1 MYIEPN
7 TTIRLLHSE
16 CDPDYENTLYFANA
30 TSQLNYFL
38 SQPAIVLEASQYQ
51 RRDTGVFRCPLSM
64 AQAYNKNYMMFKNSS
79 FENKWFF
86 AFITKVE
93 YVNNGRCDV
102 YFEIDVMQTWF
113 IPNVTLD
120 QCFIERQH
128 VADDSIGANILPEPL
143 EGGEYVFNMDTVS
156 DYYSPLI
163 AGSNDIVY
171 ILAVTDTSESGGTR
185 IGHVFSGSVL
195 YVYTQD
201 QVQDLVNKIS
211 SYDSKPDA
219 ITSIYCAPR
228 FIFTTIPADHKVS
241 DGIIRAYQSVDKP
254 AISTANTLD
263 GYKPRNNKLYTYPF
277 NFLNVDNGCGSAI
290 SLRYEFFDA
299 LTPKFNVYGCATQPV
314 QESVVPINYKN
325 SAKGDNRQPNRCEA
339 LMLNNFPLCSW
350 NTDSF
355 QAYIAGGGLVGDTF
369 NILTGAVTGT
379 AMVATGNA
387 VAGATTG
394 LMPIASLMKNA
405 YLASI
410 KADVLNGNAT
420 DGGGIAVAVGQ
431 NQFYCGRMSITH
443 QYAESID
450 HFFDMF
456 GYAVNTV
463 DVPNIS
469 SRPEWNYVKTV
480 GCSCWGDCPADD
492 LTKIKEIFN
501 NGVRFWKNPDHMG
514 NYDYAN
520 K

>member
-30 TSQLNYFL
+30 TSQLDYFL

-64 AQAYNKNYMMFKNSS
+64 SQAYNKNYMMFKNTS

-128 VADDSIGANILPEPL
+128 VADDSIGANILPEPV
-143 EGGEYVFNMDTVS
+143 ETGEYVFNNDNS
-156 DYYSPLI
+156 DEKYSPLADSLSRI
-163 AGSNDIVY
+163 AYVLS
-171 ILAVTDTSESGGTR
+171 VTQTDESGGGVIQNIFT
-185 IGHVFSGSVL
+185 GSTL
-195 YVYTQD
+195 YVYADSQID
-201 QVQDLVNKIS
+201 QLIEKIQT
-211 SYDSKPDA
+211 YDVDSNA
-219 ITSIYCAPR
+219 ITSLYC
-228 FIFTTIPADHKVS
+228 IPYWVLINVPLDH
-241 DGIIRAYQSVDKP
+241 IIRDNVITGTYSKTKG
-254 AISTANTLD
+254 AISTANTID
-263 GYKPRNNKLYTYPF
+263 GYHPRNNKLYTYPF
-277 NFLNVDNGCGSAI
+277 NFVNVDNANGSSLA
-290 SLRYEFFDA
+290 LRYEFFDN
-299 LTPKFNVYGCATQPV
+299 LTPSFKIYGCVTQPV
-314 QESVVPINYKN
+314 QEKLMPVNYKN
-325 SAKGDNRQPNRCEA
+325 SGSNANECET
-339 LMLNNFPLCSW
+339 LIIDNFPLCSW
-350 NTDSF
+350 NTDSY
-355 QAYIAGGGLVGDTF
+355 QAYISGAGWATDTI
-369 NILTGAVTGT
+369 NVVTGALMGG
-379 AMVATGNA
+379 AMIATGNLG
-387 VAGATTG
+387 AGLATG
-394 LMPIASLMKNA
+394 LAPIANALKNS

-410 KADVLNGNAT
+410 KADVLNG
-420 DGGGIAVAVGQ
+420 GGNSGGANTAYER
-431 NQFYCGRMSITH
+431 NTFNYGRMSITY

-469 SRPEWNYVKTV
+469 SRPEWNYVKTI

>member
-51 RRDTGVFRCPLSM
+51 RRETGVFRCPLSM

-86 AFITKVE
+86 AFVTKVE

-128 VADDSIGANILPEPL
+128 VADDSIGANILPEPV
-143 EGGEYVFNMDTVS
+143 EVGEYVFNLNAVNN
-156 DYYSPLI
+156 YYSPLKTGLQEM
-163 AGSNDIVY
+163 AF
-171 ILAVTDTSESGGTR
+171 ILAVTDADEGGGTS
-185 IGHVFSGSVL
+185 IGNVFSGSIL
-195 YVYTQD
+195 FVYSAD
-201 QVQDLVNKIS
+201 QIQELVNKIQT
-211 SYDSKPDA
+211 YNSKPEA
-219 ITSIYCAPR
+219 ITSIYCVPR
-228 FIFTTIPADHKVS
+228 WLFTTIPADHKVTNALVVLS
-241 DGIIRAYQSVDKP
+241 QSVDKP
-254 AISTANTLD
+254 AVSASDTLD
-263 GYKPRNNKLYTYPF
+263 GYKPRNNKLYTYPY
-277 NFLNVDNGCGSAI
+277 NFVHVDNGNGSALT
-290 SLRYEFFDA
+290 LRYEFFDN
-299 LTPKFNVYGCATQPV
+299 LTPRFNIYGCVTQPV
-314 QESVVPINYKN
+314 QEKVLPVNYKN
-325 SAKGDNRQPNRCEA
+325 SQSGDNRYPNFCEA
-339 LMLNNFPLCSW
+339 LVLNNFPLCSW

-355 QAYIAGGGLVGDTF
+355 QAYISGGGLLSDTI
-369 NILTGAVTGT
+369 NIATGLFTGAMLTG
-379 AMVATGNA
+379 TGNPT
-387 VAGATTG
+387 AGAMSSIT
-394 LMPIASLMKNA
+394 PIANAMKNVM
-405 YLASI
+405 LSSI
-410 KADVLNGNAT
+410 KADVLNGNNS
-420 DGGGIAVAVGQ
+420 DSGGIAVSTGT
-431 NQFYCGRMSITH
+431 NMFYYGRMSITH

-463 DVPNIS
+463 GVPDIS
-469 SRPEWNYVKTV
+469 GRPEWNYVKTI